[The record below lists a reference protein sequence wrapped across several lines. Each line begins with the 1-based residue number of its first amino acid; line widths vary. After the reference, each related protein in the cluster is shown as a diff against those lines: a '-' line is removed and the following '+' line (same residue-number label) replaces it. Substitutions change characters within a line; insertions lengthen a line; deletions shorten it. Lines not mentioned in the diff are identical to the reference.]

1 MFNWTCNIDGNT
13 MNMVIDYA
21 YNLFHL
27 FGQTKNKRIDFG
39 ECNLKDC
46 IFSIAI
52 APLNEPERKIDFT
65 FQNNVLEWEDEADEF
80 NLYLLGVAR
89 PGFYIFGK
97 ENKKTT
103 EKNSVV

>member
-1 MFNWTCNIDGNT
+1 MFKWLCNIDGNI
-13 MNMVIDYA
+13 MNMIMDNA
-21 YNLFHL
+21 NNLFHL

-39 ECNLKDC
+39 ECNLKEC

-65 FQNNVLEWEDEADEF
+65 FQNNALEWEDEADEF
-80 NLYLLGVAR
+80 NLYLLGVVR
-89 PGFYIFGK
+89 PGFYVHGE
-97 ENKKTT
+97 ENKRIT

>member
-1 MFNWTCNIDGNT
+1 MS
-13 MNMVIDYA
+13 MVIDYA
-21 YNLFHL
+21 NCLVHL

-80 NLYLLGVAR
+80 NLYLLGIAR
-89 PGFYIFGK
+89 PGFYVY
-97 ENKKTT
+97 EKKTKEQPRKT
-103 EKNSVV
+103 RLFNCQIF